1 MFLMCYLKINTQC
14 YATVVYTRIQRS
26 LCKLHVVHSSFNIQ
40 CLNDISAKRHVEQ
53 TVSSSFPQIFCSED
67 GALCIFHVL
76 SEGLGQDGEGISA
89 TESIGEVVPPVV
101 YFI

>member
-26 LCKLHVVHSSFNIQ
+26 LCKLHVVHSNLNIQ

-53 TVSSSFPQIFCSED
+53 IVSSSSPLNRRDRDREI
-67 GALCIFHVL
+67 ALKL
-76 SEGLGQDGEGISA
+76 NKA
-89 TESIGEVVPPVV
+89 TSG
-101 YFI
+101 